1 MSGEKRM
8 QAAEMQ
14 MKTENSV
21 EAASAILR
29 TLRHAVPVLLALLI
43 ALLAAHRFGG

>member
-29 TLRHAVPVLLALLI
+29 TLRHAVPVAYRF
-43 ALLAAHRFGG
+43 ARRRTRFGG